1 MNRLTEEMAF
11 VERAKAAGIKPIEV
25 PANSL
30 ERFFIDEILT
40 DPAEK
45 ADCEEYCRYMFSGAE
60 LR

>member
-30 ERFFIDEILT
+30 ERFFLDEILKDET
-40 DPAEK
+40 EK
-45 ADCEEYCRYMFSGAE
+45 KECEEYFRYMFSGAE